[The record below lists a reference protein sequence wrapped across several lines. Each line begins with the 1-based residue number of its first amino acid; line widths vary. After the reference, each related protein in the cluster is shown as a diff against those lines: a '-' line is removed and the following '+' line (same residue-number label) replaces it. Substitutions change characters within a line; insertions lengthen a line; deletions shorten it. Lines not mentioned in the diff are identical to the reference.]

1 MAIDPHAEAALAL
14 HRFGMGP
21 RAGSIAAIASDP
33 RGALLAELE
42 RPGAGHVAEAG
53 FMTSAQASR
62 AVFEFRGKSA
72 RRRPRLPPKGA
83 NASPIRQRMDDAR
96 PPAECRRRRARRPK
110 QRRPRTAADFPRRK
124 PKRGSTPRSTPSSAL
139 SSGWSGSGRT
149 ISAFRPTR
157 SCVDGGR
164 LRARSD
170 PAACARPLRRHAAG
184 GRRPSGDAVLSRQQR
199 LDRPR
204 VGGRHQPQPRAQRE
218 SRARDSRTAYA
229 RRRTVATRQDDVT
242 SSPMC

>member
-53 FMTSAQASR
+53 LMTSAQASR
-62 AVFEFRGKSA
+62 AVFEFRQERAANTKVA
-72 RRRPRLPPKGA
+72 AERKRLA
-83 NASPIRQRMDDAR
+83 DSQRMDDATAGGIA
-96 PPAECRRRRARRPK
+96 PDAGRAGRSDATVYRS
-110 QRRPRTAADFPRRK
+110 RFSCRK
-124 PKRGSTPRSTPSSAL
+124 PKRASTPRSTPSSAL

-157 SCVDGGR
+157 SCRWRAPTSARRSGR
-164 LRARSD
+164 MCSAALPTCCSRSKAIRRCCSISTTAPRSGRIRS
-170 PAACARPLRRHAAG
+170 PASTAAAG
-184 GRRPSGDAVLSRQQR
+184 STRI
-199 LDRPR
+199 
-204 VGGRHQPQPRAQRE
+204 
-218 SRARDSRTAYA
+218 SRAKFSNCIRSASTA
-229 RRRTVATRQDDVT
+229 ATRRMT
-242 SSPMC
+242 SPVSPMC